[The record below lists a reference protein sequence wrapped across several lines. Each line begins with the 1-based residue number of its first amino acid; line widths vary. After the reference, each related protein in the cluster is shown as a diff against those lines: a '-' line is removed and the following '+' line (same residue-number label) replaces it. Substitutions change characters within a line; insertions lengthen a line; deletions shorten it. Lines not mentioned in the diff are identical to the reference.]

1 MLKKPLS
8 TGQII
13 WNCVVFAAVVITALE
28 APYSFTFGTR
38 IQTWQLWSDFFISF
52 IFICDVTYQ
61 IRQKA
66 LGRVQFNTREE
77 KLGWWSLLTVD
88 VLASIPFDIISYSLG
103 GVTGIPFMN
112 LLRLFRLV
120 RIIRIVQLM
129 GQMTVVPRTLRM
141 TIYIITFFIVVHWV
155 SCGWILINPVAFE
168 NQSSHYIKAIYWT
181 VTTLTTIGYGDITPT
196 TDVGRLYT
204 MVIMIL
210 GVGVY
215 GIVIGNVTRM
225 MAAGDRHKEMARERM
240 SDLSAFM
247 KYYNIPERLQQNV
260 SSYYQHLITKRL
272 TDNDNKIISDLPQA
286 LQQEM
291 QIYMNIK
298 LIRNIPIF
306 KDCSQQCLK
315 DVAGALEQR
324 YFGPGQTI
332 INIGEIGQEM
342 YIIGHGIVEVILK
355 DGNTVATLHENQFF
369 GEGALVRETK
379 RNANVRAQSYCDLYR
394 LRKDQFEE
402 IIARH
407 PELLESLERVANKRS
422 SDRRAPRTPASQKT

>member
-1 MLKKPLS
+1 MLKKSLT
-8 TGQII
+8 TGEIV
-13 WNCVVFAAVVITALE
+13 WNCIVFAAVIITALE

-38 IQTWQLWSDFFISF
+38 IQTWQLWSDFFISLV
-52 IFICDVTYQ
+52 FICDVCYQ
-61 IRQKA
+61 IRQKTK
-66 LGRVQFNTREE
+66 GRVQFHTRQE
-77 KLGWWSLLTVD
+77 KFNWWSLLIVD
-88 VLASIPFDIISYSLG
+88 ILASIPFDILSYSLG
-103 GVTGIPFMN
+103 GASGVPFMN

-120 RIIRIVQLM
+120 RIVRLIQLM
-129 GQMTVVPRTLRM
+129 GQLTVVPKAVRVNV
-141 TIYIITFFIVVHWV
+141 YIAFFIMVVHWV
-155 SCGWILINPVAFE
+155 SCGWVLINPATNEDQTTYF
-168 NQSSHYIKAIYWT
+168 IKAVYWT

-196 TDVGRLYT
+196 TNIGRLYT

-225 MAAGDRHKEMARERM
+225 MAAGDRHKELARERM
-240 SDLSAFM
+240 SDLATFM
-247 KYYNIPERLQQNV
+247 RYYNIPERLQQNV
-260 SSYYQHLITKRL
+260 SNYYQHLITKRL
-272 TDNDNKIISDLPQA
+272 TDNDNKIINELPQA
-286 LQQEM
+286 LQHEL

-315 DVAGALEQR
+315 DVAGALEQK
-324 YFGPGQTI
+324 YYGPGQTI
-332 INIGEIGQEM
+332 INIGEVGQEM
-342 YIIGHGIVEVILK
+342 FIIGHGIVEVILK

-394 LRKDQFEE
+394 LEKAQFDE

-407 PELLESLERVANKRS
+407 PELLESIERVANKRS
-422 SDRRAPRTPASQKT
+422 SDRRAPRTPATQKS

>member
-1 MLKKPLS
+1 MLKKSLT
-8 TGQII
+8 TGEIAWNSII
-13 WNCVVFAAVVITALE
+13 FVAVILTALE

-38 IQTWQLWSDFFISF
+38 IQKWQLVSDFIISL
-52 IFICDVTYQ
+52 IFIIDICYQ
-61 IRQKA
+61 VRQRVK
-66 LGRVQFNTREE
+66 GRAQLNTTTEKFN
-77 KLGWWSLLTVD
+77 WWSLLIVD
-88 VLASIPFDIISYSLG
+88 VMAAIPFDIISYSLG
-103 GVTGIPFMN
+103 GASGIRFFN

-120 RIIRIVQLM
+120 RVIRIIQLF
-129 GQMTVVPRTLRM
+129 GKLPIVSKAVRVN
-141 TIYIITFFIVVHWV
+141 IYIIFFVIIVQWV
-155 SCGWILINPVAFE
+155 SCGWILINPQTIDDQTTHF
-168 NQSSHYIKAIYWT
+168 IKAVYWT

-196 TDVGRLYT
+196 TNNGRLYT

-210 GVGVY
+210 GVGIY

-240 SDLSAFM
+240 TDLGTFM
-247 KYYNIPERLQQNV
+247 KYYNIPERLQNNV

-272 TDNDNKIISDLPQA
+272 TDNDNKIINELPQA
-286 LQQEM
+286 LQQEL

-315 DVAGALEQR
+315 DVAGALQQK
-324 YFGPGQTI
+324 YYGPGQTI
-332 INIGEIGQEM
+332 INIGEVGQEM
-342 YIIGHGIVEVILK
+342 FIIGHGIVEVILK

-394 LRKDQFEE
+394 LEKVQFEE

-407 PELLESLERVANKRS
+407 PDLLDSIERVANKRS
-422 SDRRAPRTPASQKT
+422 SDRRAPRTPSSKS

>member
-1 MLKKPLS
+1 MLKKSLT
-8 TGQII
+8 TGEIAWNSII
-13 WNCVVFAAVVITALE
+13 FVAVILTALE

-38 IQTWQLWSDFFISF
+38 IQKWQLVSDFIISL
-52 IFICDVTYQ
+52 IFIIDICYQ
-61 IRQKA
+61 VRQRVK
-66 LGRVQFNTREE
+66 GRAQLNTTTEKFN
-77 KLGWWSLLTVD
+77 WWSLLIVD
-88 VLASIPFDIISYSLG
+88 VMAAIPFDIISYSLG
-103 GVTGIPFMN
+103 GASGIRFFN

-120 RIIRIVQLM
+120 RVIRIIQLF
-129 GQMTVVPRTLRM
+129 GKLPIVSKAVRVN
-141 TIYIITFFIVVHWV
+141 IYIIFFVIIVQWV
-155 SCGWILINPVAFE
+155 SCGWILINPQTIDDQTTHF
-168 NQSSHYIKAIYWT
+168 IKAVYWT

-196 TDVGRLYT
+196 TNIGRLYT

-210 GVGVY
+210 GVGIY

-240 SDLSAFM
+240 TDLGTFM
-247 KYYNIPERLQQNV
+247 KYYNIPERLQNNV

-272 TDNDNKIISDLPQA
+272 TDNDNKIINELPQA
-286 LQQEM
+286 LQQEL

-315 DVAGALEQR
+315 DVAGALQQK
-324 YFGPGQTI
+324 YYGPGQTI
-332 INIGEIGQEM
+332 INIGEVGQEM
-342 YIIGHGIVEVILK
+342 FIIGHGIVEVILK

-394 LRKDQFEE
+394 LEKVQFEE

-407 PELLESLERVANKRS
+407 PDLLESIERVANKRS
-422 SDRRAPRTPASQKT
+422 SDRRAPRTPSSKS

>member
-1 MLKKPLS
+1 MLKKSLT
-8 TGQII
+8 TGEIV
-13 WNCVVFAAVVITALE
+13 WNCVVFAAVFITALE

-38 IQTWQLWSDFFISF
+38 IQTWQLWSDFFISLV
-52 IFICDVTYQ
+52 FICDVCYQ
-61 IRQKA
+61 IRQKSK
-66 LGRVQFNTREE
+66 GRVQFNTRQE
-77 KLGWWSLLTVD
+77 KLSWWSLLVVD
-88 VLASIPFDIISYSLG
+88 ILASIPFDIISYSLG
-103 GVTGIPFMN
+103 GIPFIN

-120 RIIRIVQLM
+120 RIIRLIELM
-129 GQMTVVPRTLRM
+129 GQLTVVPKGLRVS
-141 TIYIITFFIVVHWV
+141 IYITFFVMVVHWV
-155 SCGWILINPVAFE
+155 SCGWVLINPTTTEDQTTYF
-168 NQSSHYIKAIYWT
+168 IKAVYWT

-196 TDVGRLYT
+196 TNIGRLYT

-225 MAAGDRHKEMARERM
+225 MAAGDRHKELARERM
-240 SDLSAFM
+240 SDLATFM

-272 TDNDNKIISDLPQA
+272 TDNDNKIINELPQA
-286 LQQEM
+286 LQQEL

-315 DVAGALEQR
+315 DVAGSLEQK
-324 YFGPGQTI
+324 YYGPGQTI
-332 INIGEIGQEM
+332 INIGEVGQEM
-342 YIIGHGIVEVILK
+342 FIIGHGIVEVILK

-394 LRKDQFEE
+394 LEKAQFDD

-407 PELLESLERVANKRS
+407 PELLESIERVANKRS
-422 SDRRAPRTPASQKT
+422 SDRRAPRTPTTQKS

>member
-1 MLKKPLS
+1 MLKKSLT
-8 TGQII
+8 TGEIAWNSII
-13 WNCVVFAAVVITALE
+13 FVAVILTALE

-38 IQTWQLWSDFFISF
+38 IQKWQLVSDFIISL
-52 IFICDVTYQ
+52 IFIIDICYQ
-61 IRQKA
+61 VRQRVK
-66 LGRVQFNTREE
+66 GRAQLNTTTEKFN
-77 KLGWWSLLTVD
+77 WWSLLIVD
-88 VLASIPFDIISYSLG
+88 VMAAIPFDIISYSLG
-103 GVTGIPFMN
+103 GASGIRFFN

-120 RIIRIVQLM
+120 RVIRIIQLF
-129 GQMTVVPRTLRM
+129 GKLPIVSKAVRVN
-141 TIYIITFFIVVHWV
+141 IYIIFFVIIVQWV
-155 SCGWILINPVAFE
+155 SCGWILINPQTIDDQTTHF
-168 NQSSHYIKAIYWT
+168 IKAVYWT

-196 TDVGRLYT
+196 TNIGRLYT

-210 GVGVY
+210 GVGIY

-240 SDLSAFM
+240 TDLGTFM
-247 KYYNIPERLQQNV
+247 KYYNIPERLQNNV

-272 TDNDNKIISDLPQA
+272 TDNDNKIINELPQA
-286 LQQEM
+286 LQQEL

-315 DVAGALEQR
+315 DVAGALQQK
-324 YFGPGQTI
+324 YYGPGQTI
-332 INIGEIGQEM
+332 INIGEVGQEM
-342 YIIGHGIVEVILK
+342 FIIGHGIVEVILK

-394 LRKDQFEE
+394 LEKVQFEE

-407 PELLESLERVANKRS
+407 PDLLDSIERVANKRS
-422 SDRRAPRTPASQKT
+422 SDRRAPRTPSSKS